1 MIEETKFETFRE
13 QHAQLSF
20 HVAALMVAVLRQREA
35 EHMVALGQLGN
46 AGGVK
51 TTHRSRK
58 TWSGTYKR
66 KFRWAAEALT
76 AELMFQI
83 LYSPSV
89 AGNQHI

>member
-20 HVAALMVAVLRQREA
+20 LVAALMVAVLRQREA

-51 TTHRSRK
+51 TEVNYHKSK
-58 TWSGTYKR
+58 IK
-66 KFRWAAEALT
+66 AL
-76 AELMFQI
+76 
-83 LYSPSV
+83 V
-89 AGNQHI
+89 AGMCLLRRPVSRATIDPCSTRFQKGRTP